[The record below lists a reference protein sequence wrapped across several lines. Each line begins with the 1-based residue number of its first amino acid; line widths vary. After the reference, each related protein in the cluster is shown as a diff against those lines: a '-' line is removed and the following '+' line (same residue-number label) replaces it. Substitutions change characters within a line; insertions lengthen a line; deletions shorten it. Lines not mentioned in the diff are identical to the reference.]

1 MLRPQAIRAG
11 LLSLALA
18 LLASFTPIASAQVK
32 VAVVNSQKALL
43 DSDELKKASA
53 ELEKKYKPKQDEL
66 QKLQSDLQSIEQ
78 QIASGKLNERAIAE
92 LQAQGTRKQRDAQRI
107 SDDTQQEF
115 DRDRQEVVG
124 KSAQKMQDVI
134 KKLAE
139 EKGYD
144 LVVDASQTLF
154 AKSALDITSDVL
166 GAYNKA
172 YPAK

>member
-1 MLRPQAIRAG
+1 MFRSLAIRAG
-11 LLSLALA
+11 LLSLALTVLVPFA
-18 LLASFTPIASAQVK
+18 TAQVK

-43 DSDELKKASA
+43 ESDELKKASA

-66 QKLQSDLQSIEQ
+66 VRLQADLQKIDQE
-78 QIASGKLNERAIAE
+78 IGSGKLNERAIAE
-92 LQAQGTRKQRDAQRI
+92 LQAQGTRKQRDAQRL

-134 KKLAE
+134 KKFAE
-139 EKGYD
+139 EKGFD
-144 LVVDASQTLF
+144 LVVDTSSTLF
-154 AKSALDITSDVL
+154 AKPTLEITADVMA
-166 GAYNKA
+166 AYNKV

>member
-1 MLRPQAIRAG
+1 MIRSFAIRAG
-11 LLSLALA
+11 LLCLALTP
-18 LLASFTPIASAQVK
+18 LAPVASAQIK

-53 ELEKKYKPKQDEL
+53 ELEKKFKPKQDEL
-66 QKLQSDLQSIEQ
+66 LKLQSDLQSIEQ
-78 QIASGKLNERAIAE
+78 QISSGKLNQQAVAE

-115 DRDRQEVVG
+115 DRDCQEVIG

-144 LVVDASQTLF
+144 LVVDASQALF
-154 AKSALDITSDVL
+154 AKPALDITSDVL
-166 GAYNKA
+166 TAYNKA
-172 YPAK
+172 NPAK